1 MVYLLTDYFD
11 VLWSWWYACVYH
23 FYKTKSF
30 DAFFFIDEKFLKFSD
45 LLESSINVNVMKVLY
60 IDYRRSYICDC
71 VLLKE
76 MWECLL

>member
-11 VLWSWWYACVYH
+11 VLWSWWYVYVYH

-45 LLESSINVNVMKVLY
+45 LFESSINVNVMKVLY

>member
-1 MVYLLTDYFD
+1 MFCDHGDMHVYII
-11 VLWSWWYACVYH
+11 S
-23 FYKTKSF
+23 TKQNHLMLSF
-30 DAFFFIDEKFLKFSD
+30 SLMKFLKFSD
-45 LLESSINVNVMKVLY
+45 LLESSINVNVMKVLC

>member
-1 MVYLLTDYFD
+1 MLMFCDHGDIHVYIILT
-11 VLWSWWYACVYH
+11 
-23 FYKTKSF
+23 KTEPF
-30 DAFFFIDEKFLKFSD
+30 HAFFFIDEKFLKFSD

>member
-1 MVYLLTDYFD
+1 MFCDHGDMHVYIIFT
-11 VLWSWWYACVYH
+11 
-23 FYKTKSF
+23 KTKSF

-71 VLLKE
+71 AT
-76 MWECLL
+76 